1 MEDLRGEYSK
11 RKQAIK
17 ARLQDFSRVK
27 ESDYF
32 YEMCFCI
39 CTPQSSALKSDKAVK
54 SLIENDF
61 RNKKLEPSKHLVK
74 AGVRFHKNKGEY
86 LKELKQNYPVLLNK
100 IKETKDQFELRE
112 FLVNNVKGYGYK
124 EASHF
129 LRNIGKRDLAILDR
143 HILKNLKNLKAVDE
157 LPKNLTKKK
166 YLELEEKFKQ
176 FSNKVKIPI
185 DELDLLFW
193 SQETGEIFK

>member
-1 MEDLRGEYSK
+1 MENLRGEYSK
-11 RKQAIK
+11 RKEAIK
-17 ARLQDFSRVK
+17 ARLADFSRVK
-27 ESDYF
+27 EDNYF

-39 CTPQSSALKSDKAVK
+39 CTPQSSAFKSDKAVK
-54 SLIENDF
+54 FLIERDF
-61 RNKKLEPSKHLVK
+61 KNKKIEPSNFLVK

-86 LKELKQNYPVLLNK
+86 LKELKEKYPTLLNK

-112 FLVNNVKGYGYK
+112 FLVDNVKGYGYK

-143 HILKNLKNLKAVDE
+143 HILKNLKDSNAIE
-157 LPKNLTKKK
+157 EFPRALTKKK
-166 YLELEEKFKQ
+166 YLELEGKFKQ
-176 FSNKVKIPI
+176 FANKVKIPI